1 MINKDRVVVDR
12 VKEKVDI
19 EKLQR
24 ENKELNKKVDKL
36 EEIALK
42 IPNLLEA
49 YENMKKLLSENLNNI
64 SDKEIIDTLGLKEFP
79 KKTPKKRD

>member
-1 MINKDRVVVDR
+1 M
-12 VKEKVDI
+12 
-19 EKLQR
+19 
-24 ENKELNKKVDKL
+24 